1 MIESDVSDAS
11 SNFLIPAPGYAI
23 TSTHDYTVA
32 ASKLVKTNA
41 TSPLDTAA
49 SSQVSFSDGRNGVY
63 LVGLVRNAL
72 TFGTTGVHITR
83 ATQSGA
89 DSTFGGTGSVN
100 VDNISMAPGNF
111 TGLAFY
117 GASKDKFTF
126 AVGGYVAMTPKL
138 SIYYGTT
145 SSSSVTSVDITKAQ
159 IDSVCGTASTGYAL
173 PNNYQPSV
181 TPVSTTG
188 ATPLYSLTCYK
199 SYTLADSNTAF
210 LALPVLVTVAA
221 NGDMTIV
228 KTLGTPSASANNFRA
243 SYSVNPSATGTGVM
257 ITALVT
263 SQLITGQTTI
273 GCCSTT
279 QTGTVAEHTIVRI
292 GADNSVVSSTDSG
305 WGTTG
310 GAISENTSVAQL
322 NDGTTWALY
331 STIAAGVTTYKV
343 AKISGTGTAVETTVD
358 LTAVGMTSPRI
369 FFPQG
374 AVTPGD
380 ETLLYAMATSSS
392 TPMAPTTL
400 APLFI
405 NTSSGVATA
414 GEKVT
419 YTTSSGNG
427 LVSSYLRGTDKN
439 VYWLFSSTTNA
450 TDALI
455 YKWMDARWV
464 VPSGPVPA
472 VTSKDVKYSKNT
484 PATGAKVT
492 LTGTNLDVVTSAK
505 IGANAATLGTKSA
518 TSLQLVIPAASAAG
532 TVDVVLTTADGDFTV
547 TTFTYVGTGVA
558 QTVTIGAL
566 VDSAVVG
573 DADAALTATVT
584 ASPSDA
590 GTVGAVTWSSTTT
603 SVCSIV
609 SGKVRFLTSGT
620 CTVKASAAASGL
632 LLAGEA
638 TKSITVAK
646 ANQTI
651 TVVAPSSA
659 EVDPEGLV
667 VSATASSGLAVTF
680 ASSSSAVC
688 TVAANGTVIGIA
700 PGDCVI
706 VASQA
711 GNASFDAG
719 SKEFT
724 ITFVPAATTPIVDNG
739 DPTKPVAISNKGA
752 WVTSGDMQ
760 ISWNRAKGTFAF
772 KVWAVYI
779 GPIKAT
785 ATFKVG
791 SKTYNC
797 VVNFGILKK
806 QSSAKR
812 TLLTSP
818 NFCTAKSEAAALTAL
833 KKIPANTQVKLTLVR
848 DLRNPTT
855 YAKVRMKTKIIYV
868 KLG

>member
-1 MIESDVSDAS
+1 MTALVSSIPSLPATTAPVFIDA
-11 SNFLIPAPGYAI
+11 
-23 TSTHDYTVA
+23 
-32 ASKLVKTNA
+32 
-41 TSPLDTAA
+41 
-49 SSQVSFSDGRNGVY
+49 
-63 LVGLVRNAL
+63 
-72 TFGTTGVHITR
+72 TTGV
-83 ATQSGA
+83 
-89 DSTFGGTGSVN
+89 
-100 VDNISMAPGNF
+100 
-111 TGLAFY
+111 
-117 GASKDKFTF
+117 
-126 AVGGYVAMTPKL
+126 MT
-138 SIYYGTT
+138 T
-145 SSSSVTSVDITKAQ
+145 
-159 IDSVCGTASTGYAL
+159 
-173 PNNYQPSV
+173 
-181 TPVSTTG
+181 
-188 ATPLYSLTCYK
+188 
-199 SYTLADSNTAF
+199 
-210 LALPVLVTVAA
+210 
-221 NGDMTIV
+221 
-228 KTLGTPSASANNFRA
+228 
-243 SYSVNPSATGTGVM
+243 
-257 ITALVT
+257 
-263 SQLITGQTTI
+263 
-273 GCCSTT
+273 
-279 QTGTVAEHTIVRI
+279 
-292 GADNSVVSSTDSG
+292 
-305 WGTTG
+305 
-310 GAISENTSVAQL
+310 
-322 NDGTTWALY
+322 
-331 STIAAGVTTYKV
+331 
-343 AKISGTGTAVETTVD
+343 
-358 LTAVGMTSPRI
+358 
-369 FFPQG
+369 
-374 AVTPGD
+374 
-380 ETLLYAMATSSS
+380 
-392 TPMAPTTL
+392 
-400 APLFI
+400 
-405 NTSSGVATA
+405 

-419 YTTSSGNG
+419 YTTTSGNG
-427 LVSSYLRGTDKN
+427 VVSAMLRGADKN
-439 VYWLFSSTTNA
+439 VYWLLTTPDSAVNSA
-450 TDALI
+450 I
-455 YKWMDARWV
+455 YKWIDPRYV
-464 VPSGPVPA
+464 VPAGPVPT

-518 TSLQLVIPAASAAG
+518 TSLQLVIPAATAAG
-532 TVDVVLTTADGDFTV
+532 TVDVVLTTADGDYTV

-566 VDSAVVG
+566 VDSATVG

-638 TKSITVAK
+638 TKDITVAK

-651 TVVAPSSA
+651 TVVSPASA

-667 VSATASSGLAVTF
+667 VSATSTSGLAVTF
-680 ASSSSAVC
+680 ASTTTAVC
-688 TVAANGTVIGIA
+688 TVAADGTVIGIA
-700 PGDCVI
+700 AGDCNI

-711 GNASFDAG
+711 GNASFA
-719 SKEFT
+719 SASNEFT

-760 ISWNRAKGTFAF
+760 ISWNRAKGLFAF
-772 KVWAVYI
+772 KVWAVYT

-818 NFCTAKSEAAALTAL
+818 NFCSAKTEAAALAVL
-833 KKIPANTQVKLTLVR
+833 KKIPANTQVKITLVR

-855 YAKVRMKTKIIYV
+855 YAKVRMKTKVIYV